1 MQIRLAKTEDSA
13 GLAKVQV
20 DSYQIGYRG
29 LLPDAF
35 LDQFTYEE
43 QTQDWIELLSESQ
56 TEPLYV
62 AVDSENQVLGYAL
75 GRTLENEKYDCELR
89 AVHVLKAHQ
98 RQGIA
103 TALFSATAKHY
114 ADIGCQSIMLWT
126 MKKNSARAMYEKL
139 GGKLVDEKTDTW
151 DDGTQIT
158 EVAYGWENIQDL
170 IRDSE

>member
-1 MQIRLAKTEDSA
+1 MQIRRAKKEDSA

-29 LLPDAF
+29 LLPDDF
-35 LDQFTYEE
+35 LDQFTYDE
-43 QTQDWIELLSESQ
+43 QTQDWIELLSELEQ
-56 TEPLYV
+56 DPLYV
-62 AVDSENQVLGYAL
+62 AIDSENQVLGYAL
-75 GRTLENEKYDCELR
+75 GRILHNENFDCELR
-89 AVHVLKAHQ
+89 AVHVLKAYQ

-103 TALFSATAKHY
+103 TALASAIAKHY
-114 ADIGCQSIMLWT
+114 ADLGYSSLMLWT
-126 MKKNSARAMYEKL
+126 MQKNSARAVYEKL

-170 IRDSE
+170 IQEPE